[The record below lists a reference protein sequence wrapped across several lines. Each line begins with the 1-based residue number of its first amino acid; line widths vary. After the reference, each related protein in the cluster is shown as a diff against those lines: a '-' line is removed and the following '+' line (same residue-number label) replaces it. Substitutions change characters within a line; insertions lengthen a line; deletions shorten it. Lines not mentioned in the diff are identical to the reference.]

1 MTKSIS
7 TEDYWTSEKILE
19 YWEDPKNRDL
29 IVNAIP
35 LEYLSKKEL
44 HSEIISHLEK
54 GQRKSFVCSTDSG
67 AAKQIPD
74 EETPVQAPGDKYCLK
89 SLTTAEPIAKV
100 ERRPPRIA
108 RATPYIPGNNPPG
121 NSQASQV
128 NFVDFNDLTKFP
140 YQSVGKLFWLTQD
153 GKEII
158 YYSTAFYI
166 GNGVVVTAAHAF
178 DQDIVQFEGKLVPK
192 PSKAAMFVPA
202 MRDKSD
208 IYGEH
213 YGCYPIV
220 GEPVIHFRYKRQND
234 PKDVEPFFDL
244 CTFKISDGV
253 ERVGRTLQPTSFFLQ
268 PHVVQPI
275 TACPY
280 THIEKAPVT
289 VLGYGARPKTILP
302 ETIPNINGLMMEFQG
317 NISHVD
323 EYLDKNEWKTRIIMN
338 RDVWYGASGGP
349 WLNTSVRAIGIQ
361 SAINKEA
368 ANESYSPY
376 FSPELFRLS
385 NNVSS

>member
-1 MTKSIS
+1 MTS
-7 TEDYWTSEKILE
+7 TKDYWTAEKILE

-35 LEYLSKKEL
+35 LEYFSKKEL

-54 GQRKSFVCSTDSG
+54 GHGKSLVGSTDSG

-74 EETPVQAPGDKYCLK
+74 QETPVQAPGDKYGLM
-89 SLTTAEPIAKV
+89 SLATAGLIAKV

-108 RATPYIPGNNPPG
+108 RATLHIPGNNPQG
-121 NSQASQV
+121 NYQGSQI
-128 NFVDFNDLTKFP
+128 NYVDLKDLTKFP

-153 GKEII
+153 GKDII

-166 GNGVVVTAAHAF
+166 GNGVVVTAAHSF

-202 MRDKSD
+202 MMDKID
-208 IYGEH
+208 FLGAN
-213 YGCYPIV
+213 YGCYPID
-220 GEPVIHFRYKRQND
+220 GEPVIHHRYKPQND
-234 PKDVEPFFDL
+234 PKDEEPFFDL
-244 CTFKISDGV
+244 CNFKISKGV
-253 ERVGRTLQPTSFFLQ
+253 ERVGSMCRLQPTSIFFQ
-268 PHVVQPI
+268 PNVVQPI
-275 TACPY
+275 TICPY
-280 THIEKAPVT
+280 RHIENAPVT
-289 VLGYGARPKTILP
+289 VLGYGATPKTILP

-323 EYLDKNEWKTRIIMN
+323 SYLDESEWKTRIIMN

-349 WLNTSVRAIGIQ
+349 WLTTSVVAIGIQ

-368 ANESYSPY
+368 DNQSYSPY
-376 FSPELFRLS
+376 FSPELFPF
-385 NNVSS
+385 